1 MIPAFKIGS
10 NILSK
15 LLLASLSRRV
25 IEYVT
30 FSFLEYLVKRTET
43 KYDDEL
49 LKLIKN
55 EYYSRDA
62 E

>member
-15 LLLASLSRRV
+15 MLLASLSRRV